1 MSWQP
6 TQYERFKE
14 ERAQPFHDLVALVRP
29 QPGLRILDLGCGTG
43 ALTRELH
50 DSLGARET
58 LAVDNSAEMLEKS
71 RGLETPALHFVR
83 RDIETFADERPFD
96 LIFSNAA
103 LHWVSDHPA
112 LFSRLRRFLEPRGQ
126 IAVQMPTNETHLSH
140 RTAAE
145 VASEEPFRSA
155 LGGHTRQSC
164 VLQPELYAELLHDL
178 GFLEQRVELR
188 IYGHVLADAGEIVEW
203 VKGSL
208 LTDYSKRLTPSLY
221 ADFVERYRERLA
233 RAIGEKRPYF
243 YTYKRILI
251 WGRL

>member
-1 MSWQP
+1 
-6 TQYERFKE
+6 
-14 ERAQPFHDLVALVRP
+14 
-29 QPGLRILDLGCGTG
+29 
-43 ALTRELH
+43 
-50 DSLGARET
+50 
-58 LAVDNSAEMLEKS
+58 
-71 RGLETPALHFVR
+71 
-83 RDIETFADERPFD
+83 
-96 LIFSNAA
+96 
-103 LHWVSDHPA
+103 
-112 LFSRLRRFLEPRGQ
+112 
-126 IAVQMPTNETHLSH
+126 
-140 RTAAE
+140 
-145 VASEEPFRSA
+145 
-155 LGGHTRQSC
+155 
-164 VLQPELYAELLHDL
+164 LLHDL